1 MFAESTGW
9 PCFFCR
15 CCSSRTATKAMYLFV
30 LRSSDPLRV
39 FFSSPLHSLSRPF
52 MSCSYV
58 PAMIFPMR
66 RVRDCLIIQYSLS
79 VNQRFFTS
87 FFFISDKGG
96 IDLTW
101 ALRANDTVRLVVG
114 ESEGDSGRRRLFEDI
129 DDVVF
134 TLIESIIVD
143 VFAFQNVWDWQACTQ
158 QGRLFF
164 SLVL

>member
-1 MFAESTGW
+1 M
-9 PCFFCR
+9 
-15 CCSSRTATKAMYLFV
+15 
-30 LRSSDPLRV
+30 
-39 FFSSPLHSLSRPF
+39 
-52 MSCSYV
+52 
-58 PAMIFPMR
+58 
-66 RVRDCLIIQYSLS
+66 
-79 VNQRFFTS
+79 NQRFFTS